1 MLTRLTAK
9 QTILQAEV
17 QKQPPNITTEFM
29 PMVKITQILVDQ
41 YLQVLQLLAAAP
53 TVVLV
58 FFKFVVGIAI
68 GLTAADFVMLVI
80 WMFVA
85 GTVIVGIVSVAVQM
99 YALMLVLAVAND
111 TSAFIH
117 IRYSEFIW
125 VVNCQ

>member
-29 PMVKITQILVDQ
+29 PMVKINQILVDQ

-58 FFKFVVGIAI
+58 FFKFVVEIAI

-99 YALMLVLAVAND
+99 YALMLVLVVAND

-117 IRYSEFIW
+117 I
-125 VVNCQ
+125 